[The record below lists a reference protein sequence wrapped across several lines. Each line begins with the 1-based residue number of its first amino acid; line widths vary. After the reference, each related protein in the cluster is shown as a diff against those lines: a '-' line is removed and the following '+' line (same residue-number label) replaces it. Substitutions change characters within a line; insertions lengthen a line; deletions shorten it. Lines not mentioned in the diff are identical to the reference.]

1 MKKFMVS
8 VLAIIMIVGIF
19 AIPTEA
25 GESWIENKF
34 VFGSYAPVVKFS
46 IKGLEDKR
54 WITADSQGNLKSTT
68 KACAK
73 EFVILPAEEQGWYII
88 RDAVNP
94 NFCLTFANN
103 RFCMD
108 TPDHNEYYMQV
119 FRNTQKFKFVWK
131 TKIPQGYNN
140 RKCDGWYVVCKS
152 NKMVVPVS
160 GYCVLGMNIMN

>member
-68 KACAK
+68 KAGAK

-119 FRNTQKFKFVWK
+119 FRNTQKFKFIWK

-160 GYCVLGMNIMN
+160 GYCILGMNRMN

>member
-8 VLAIIMIVGIF
+8 ILAIIMIVGIF

-68 KACAK
+68 KAGAK

-94 NFCLTFANN
+94 NFCLTFTNN
-103 RFCMD
+103 IFCMD
-108 TPDHNEYYMQV
+108 VPDHNEYYMQV
-119 FRNTQKFKFVWK
+119 FRNTQKFKFIWK
-131 TKIPQGYNN
+131 TGYKQGSRNL
-140 RKCDGWYVVCKS
+140 KCNGWHLICMEKNKVVTC
-152 NKMVVPVS
+152 S
-160 GYCVLGMNIMN
+160 GYSVLGMNRVN